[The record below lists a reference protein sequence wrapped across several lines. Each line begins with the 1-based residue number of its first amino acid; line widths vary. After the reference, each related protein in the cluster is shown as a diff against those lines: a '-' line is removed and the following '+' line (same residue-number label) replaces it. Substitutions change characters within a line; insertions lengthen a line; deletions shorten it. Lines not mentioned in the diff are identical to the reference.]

1 MMKMKTATS
10 PGKTNYLNLV
20 RAIGITDFKAKYNN
34 SVLGYF
40 WSLGKPLL
48 LFLILYIVFYKFL
61 KFGGGIPNF
70 PVYLLVGIVF
80 WSFFAETTLT
90 AMYSVVSKGGLIRKV
105 YFPREIIVISASL
118 TSLLTF
124 LLNVVVVFG
133 FIFVL
138 RIPLHANIVLIVPL
152 IAELYIFTLGVSFI
166 LSAMFVKYR
175 DIGHIWEVAL
185 QGLFYATPVIYVIT
199 MIPEKFRG
207 LLMINPAAQ
216 IIQDVRYIMVTNK
229 TTVAYQILPGA
240 MWVLPYLIVIGL
252 VIGGVIYFRSA
263 AASFA
268 EDI

>member
-1 MMKMKTATS
+1 MMKMKTTNPS
-10 PGKTNYLNLV
+10 GKTNYFNLV

-40 WSLGKPLL
+40 WSLGKPLM

-61 KFGGGIPNF
+61 KFGSDIPNF

-80 WSFFAETTLT
+80 WSFFAETTLA
-90 AMYSVVSKGGLIRKV
+90 AMYSVVGKGGLIRKV
-105 YFPREIIVISASL
+105 YFPREIVVISASL

-124 LLNVVVVFG
+124 LLNVLVVFG

-138 RIPLHANIVLIVPL
+138 RIPLHPNIVLIGPL
-152 IAELYIFTLGVSFI
+152 IIELYIFTLGVSFI

-175 DIGHIWEVAL
+175 DVGHIWEVAL

-199 MIPEKFRG
+199 MIPEKFQG

-216 IIQDVRYIMVTNK
+216 IIQDVRYLMVTEK
-229 TTVAYQILPGA
+229 TTLAYQVLPGA
-240 MWVLPYLIVIGL
+240 LWILPYLIVATL
-252 VIGGVIYFRSA
+252 FVIGILYFRSS

>member
-1 MMKMKTATS
+1 MKKNS
-10 PGKTNYLNLV
+10 KKVINKLRYFDLI
-20 RAIGITDFKAKYNN
+20 REIGITDFKAKYNN

-80 WSFFAETTLT
+80 WSFFAETTST
-90 AMYSVVSKGGLIRKV
+90 AMHSVVSKGGLIRKV

-124 LLNVVVVFG
+124 LLNIVVVFG

-138 RIPLHANIVLIVPL
+138 QIPLHANSILLLPL
-152 IAELYIFTLGVSFI
+152 VIELYIFSLGVSFV

-175 DIGHIWEVAL
+175 DVGHIWEVAL
-185 QGLFYATPVIYVIT
+185 QGLFYATPVIYVLSA
-199 MIPEKFRG
+199 IPPQFQG
-207 LLMINPAAQ
+207 WLMLSPVAQ
-216 IIQDVRYIMVTNK
+216 IIQDARYVLVSEK
-229 TTVAYQILPGA
+229 TVVAYQVLPNGL
-240 MWVLPYLIVIGL
+240 WLIPYLIVVSLFTIG
-252 VIGGVIYFRSA
+252 IIYFRSA

-268 EDI
+268 ENV

>member
-1 MMKMKTATS
+1 MKATTS
-10 PGKTNYLNLV
+10 SGKTNYFNLV
-20 RAIGITDFKAKYNN
+20 REIGITDFKAKYNN

-40 WSLGKPLL
+40 WSLGKPLM

-61 KFGGGIPNF
+61 KFGGDIPNF

-80 WSFFAETTLT
+80 WSFFSETTT
-90 AMYSVVSKGGLIRKV
+90 AAMYSVISKGGLIRKV

-138 RIPLHANIVLIVPL
+138 RIPMTADIILLPLLI
-152 IAELYIFTLGVSFI
+152 IELYIFSLGLSFI
-166 LSAMFVKYR
+166 LSAMFVRYR
-175 DIGHIWEVAL
+175 DVGHIWEVAL
-185 QGLFYATPVIYVIT
+185 QGLFYATPIIYALSA
-199 MIPEKFRG
+199 IPAKFQG
-207 LLMINPAAQ
+207 WLMLNPAAQ
-216 IIQDVRYIMVTNK
+216 IIQDVRYVMISDK
-229 TTVAYQILPGA
+229 TTTAYQVLPGLL
-240 MWVLPYLIVIGL
+240 WLIPFIIVATLFVIG
-252 VIGGVIYFRSA
+252 IYYFRSA

>member
-1 MMKMKTATS
+1 MKKNTKKAVT
-10 PGKTNYLNLV
+10 KLRYLDLI
-20 RAIGITDFKAKYNN
+20 REIGITDFKAKYNN

-80 WSFFAETTLT
+80 WSFFGETTSM
-90 AMYSVVSKGGLIRKV
+90 AMHSVVSKGGLIRKV

-124 LLNVVVVFG
+124 LLNIVVVFG

-138 RIPLHANIVLIVPL
+138 QISLRTNIVLLLPL
-152 IAELYIFTLGVSFI
+152 ILELYIFALGVSFV

-175 DIGHIWEVAL
+175 DVGHIWEVVL
-185 QGLFYATPVIYVIT
+185 QGMFYATPVIYVLSA
-199 MIPEKFRG
+199 IPVQFQG
-207 LLMINPAAQ
+207 WLMLNPVAQ
-216 IIQDVRYIMVTNK
+216 IIQDVRYVLVSEK
-229 TTVAYQILPGA
+229 TTVAYQ
-240 MWVLPYLIVIGL
+240 VLPNGLWLIPYAIVGIIF
-252 VIGGVIYFRSA
+252 VVGVIYFRSA

-268 EDI
+268 ENI